1 MFVTVHLRDNDFA
14 IKMKENNNMTE
25 YSNIN
30 IIIFENEKKKQAN
43 MAYLRNSN
51 STNRRKK
58 PSEYY
63 RKAHVFNYT

>member
-30 IIIFENEKKKQAN
+30 IIIIFENEKK
-43 MAYLRNSN
+43 
-51 STNRRKK
+51 NRLIW
-58 PSEYY
+58 
-63 RKAHVFNYT
+63 HI

>member
-30 IIIFENEKKKQAN
+30 IIIFENEKK
-43 MAYLRNSN
+43 
-51 STNRRKK
+51 NRLIW
-58 PSEYY
+58 
-63 RKAHVFNYT
+63 HI